1 MAPGF
6 TPTEEMPSTELVSQ
20 SGDGDLYRQ
29 LLEQLNTRADEN
41 GSTNEMD
48 RLIDMRRQ
56 LTEFQLHYKF
66 GMDEVL
72 TKINVLREEF
82 EHTREY
88 SPIEHVNYRL
98 KPLERILEKV
108 QRYGCEPT
116 LEGIRGAI
124 RDIAGVRITTSFVSD
139 AYWVAEML
147 SSQPDIQVVEVKDY
161 IHSPKPNGYQSLHLI
176 LQVPVFLS
184 NRTEFVFVEVQIRTV
199 AMDFWASLE
208 HKIYYTYDGEVPD
221 DILDELR
228 DAATKATALDRQ
240 MAEIRD
246 KVSGLRKDTAA
257 AGSQGHAP
265 QPSQRRP
272 ASSWEEIV
280 HRAEDPLN

>member
-1 MAPGF
+1 MSSGI
-6 TPTEEMPSTELVSQ
+6 TPTEEIPTTELVQ
-20 SGDGDLYRQ
+20 QAEGDLYRQ
-29 LLEQLNTRADEN
+29 LLDQLNTRADEN

-82 EHTREY
+82 EHTRDY

-116 LEGIRGAI
+116 LEGIRLAI

-147 SSQPDIQVVEVKDY
+147 CSQPDIQVVEVKDY
-161 IHSPKPNGYQSLHLI
+161 IRSPKPNGYQSMHLI

-184 NRTEFVFVEVQIRTV
+184 NRTEFVYVEVQIRTV

-228 DAATKATALDRQ
+228 DAADKATALDQQ

-246 KVSGLRKDTAA
+246 KVTGLNKDAPEAAQQSG
-257 AGSQGHAP
+257 GPAP
-265 QPSQRRP
+265 SPRPP

-280 HRAEDPLN
+280 NRTEGPMN

>member
-1 MAPGF
+1 MASGIS
-6 TPTEEMPSTELVSQ
+6 PTEEIPTDELVKQ
-20 SGDGDLYRQ
+20 ADGDLYRQ
-29 LLEQLNTRADEN
+29 LLAQLNTRADEN
-41 GSTNEMD
+41 GSTSDKD
-48 RLIDMRRQ
+48 RMIDMRRQ

-108 QRYGCEPT
+108 QRYGSEPT
-116 LEGIRGAI
+116 LEGIRSAI

-161 IHSPKPNGYQSLHLI
+161 IHSPKPNGYRSLHLI

-184 NRTEFVFVEVQIRTV
+184 NRTEFIFVEAQIRTV

-208 HKIYYTYDGEVPD
+208 HKIYYTYEGEVPD
-221 DILDELR
+221 DIHRDLR
-228 DAATKATALDRQ
+228 DAAQRANALDQQ

-246 KVSGLRKDTAA
+246 RVTGLSKQNSSSDQERSGPT
-257 AGSQGHAP
+257 
-265 QPSQRRP
+265 PSQRPP
-272 ASSWEEIV
+272 ASSWDEIV
-280 HRAEDPLN
+280 NRSGHPLN

>member
-1 MAPGF
+1 MSSGI
-6 TPTEEMPSTELVSQ
+6 TPTEEIPTSELVEQ
-20 SGDGDLYRQ
+20 AEGDLYRQ
-29 LLEQLNTRADEN
+29 LLDQLNSRADEN
-41 GSTNEMD
+41 GSTNELD

-82 EHTREY
+82 EHTRDY

-108 QRYGCEPT
+108 QRYGSEPT
-116 LEGIRGAI
+116 LESIRLTI

-147 SSQPDIQVVEVKDY
+147 SSQPDIQVVEIKDY
-161 IHSPKPNGYQSLHLI
+161 IRSPKPNGYQSLHLI
-176 LQVPVFLS
+176 LKVPVFLS

-221 DILDELR
+221 DILGELR
-228 DAATKATALDRQ
+228 DAAEKAAALDHQ

-246 KVSGLRKDTAA
+246 KVTGLREQARDTQRP
-257 AGSQGHAP
+257 GSGPAT
-265 QPSQRRP
+265 SQRPP

-280 HRAEDPLN
+280 HRAEGPMN

>member
-1 MAPGF
+1 MSSGV
-6 TPTEEMPSTELVSQ
+6 TPTEEIPTTELVQ
-20 SGDGDLYRQ
+20 QAEGDLYRQ
-29 LLEQLNTRADEN
+29 LLNQLNTRADEN

-82 EHTREY
+82 EHTRDY

-116 LEGIRGAI
+116 LEGIRLAI

-147 SSQPDIQVVEVKDY
+147 CSQPDIQVVEVKDY
-161 IHSPKPNGYQSLHLI
+161 IRSPKPNGYQSMHLI

-184 NRTEFVFVEVQIRTV
+184 NRTEFVYVEVQIRTV

-228 DAATKATALDRQ
+228 DAADKATALDQQ

-246 KVSGLRKDTAA
+246 KVTGLRKNAPEAA
-257 AGSQGHAP
+257 RQSGGPAP
-265 QPSQRRP
+265 SPRPP

-280 HRAEDPLN
+280 NRAEGPLN

>member
-1 MAPGF
+1 MASGIS
-6 TPTEEMPSTELVSQ
+6 PTEEIPTDELVQ
-20 SGDGDLYRQ
+20 QADGDLYRQ
-29 LLEQLNTRADEN
+29 LLAQLNTRADEN
-41 GSTNEMD
+41 GSTSDMD

-108 QRYGCEPT
+108 QRYGTEPT
-116 LEGIRGAI
+116 LEGIRAAI
-124 RDIAGVRITTSFVSD
+124 RDIAGVRVTTSFVSD

-147 SSQPDIQVVEVKDY
+147 SSRRDIQVVEVKDY
-161 IHSPKPNGYQSLHLI
+161 IDSPKPNGYRSLHLI

-184 NRTEFVFVEVQIRTV
+184 NRTEFVFVEAQIRTV

-208 HKIYYTYDGEVPD
+208 HKIYYTYQGEVPE
-221 DILDELR
+221 DIHRDLR
-228 DAATKATALDRQ
+228 DAAEQANALDQQ

-246 KVSGLRKDTAA
+246 RVTGLSEQDPSSDQQRGGPT
-257 AGSQGHAP
+257 
-265 QPSQRRP
+265 PSQRPP
-272 ASSWEEIV
+272 ASSWDEIV
-280 HRAEDPLN
+280 NRAGHPLN